1 MYFIIN
7 NDKKIIFGWSAKCGC
22 SHIKRIFWNLDN
34 NNINNE
40 PHIKIEELN
49 KLPDNTNE
57 YDIILF
63 VRNPYKRVV
72 SGFLDKYKKD
82 GSFRKMWKSEK
93 ITFSLFVDEIISENW
108 DVIEKHHFIQ
118 QTSEN
123 FDENKILQ
131 AKSYRI
137 FDIENIDY
145 SYIEMIYNKKI
156 NNDVLHIKQGHER
169 KTYENTINY
178 DVYDLQMEDYYEN
191 NINYKYFYNSEIKN
205 KIYKFYEN
213 DFTFLKKNGFD
224 FDFDFDI

>member
-1 MYFIIN
+1 MYFIVN

-34 NNINNE
+34 DSCNNE

-49 KLPDNTNE
+49 KLPENTNE

-63 VRNPYKRVV
+63 VRNPYKRAV

-82 GSFRKMWKSEK
+82 GPFRKMWKNEK

-108 DVIEKHHFIQ
+108 GVIQKHHFIQ
-118 QTSEN
+118 QTSEK

-145 SYIEMIYNKKI
+145 SYIEMLYNKTI
-156 NNDVLHIKQGHER
+156 NNDVLFIKNGHER
-169 KTYENTINY
+169 KIYKNTINDY
-178 DVYDLQMEDYYEN
+178 VYDLEIEEYCEN
-191 NINYKYFYNSEIKN
+191 NIDYKYFYNNEIKN
-205 KIYKFYEN
+205 KIYKFYKN
-213 DFTFLKKNGFD
+213 DFIFSKKNGFD
-224 FDFDFDI
+224 YDI

>member
-34 NNINNE
+34 DNINNE
-40 PHIKIEELN
+40 PHIKIEEMN

-63 VRNPYKRVV
+63 VRNPYKRIV

-93 ITFSLFVDEIISENW
+93 LTFSLFVDEIISENW

-145 SYIEMIYNKKI
+145 SYIEMLYNKTI

-169 KTYENTINY
+169 KTYENTIHY
-178 DVYDLQMEDYYEN
+178 DVYDLEMEDYYEN

-213 DFTFLKKNGFD
+213 DFTFFIKNGFN
-224 FDFDFDI
+224 FDI

>member
-34 NNINNE
+34 DNINNE

-63 VRNPYKRVV
+63 IRNPYKRIV

-82 GSFRKMWKSEK
+82 GSFRKMWKNKK
-93 ITFSLFVDEIISENW
+93 ITFSLFLDEIISENW
-108 DVIEKHHFIQ
+108 DVIDKHHFIQ
-118 QTSEN
+118 QTSEK

-145 SYIEMIYNKKI
+145 SYIEMLYNKKI

-178 DVYDLQMEDYYEN
+178 NVYDLEMEEYYEN
-191 NINYKYFYNSEIKN
+191 NINYKYFYNHEIKN

-213 DFTFLKKNGFD
+213 DFIFFKKNGFNY
-224 FDFDFDI
+224 DI